1 MAILE
6 GLLTSGIFEII
17 KKSFTANFGKATDAL
32 DNKVYDAA
40 NKAVNTF
47 IKEYRDQFGNISD
60 SFFARQKNW
69 DLFFQQLRFDTP
81 TITEM
86 DIDTTGF
93 GNCPPV
99 TVDAVRFFLSELKK
113 EMRKERDIANLLDQ
127 KKHIEKSDET
137 HRDVKDIKDNV
148 GILKEKLDTVTAV
161 RQPDGVPKVL
171 TSKLPRLSNSKIIG
185 REEELTSLHLRLFD
199 SKQVLLVNGMGGIG
213 KTTLAQVYVDTYWDE
228 YAHIAWIVHLSDD
241 IKESFINTEGLLDT
255 LSVKNDA
262 GMQSGELFSA
272 TISSFNKITDA
283 PNLLVIDNAQA
294 SLSEIYE
301 YLPKQ
306 PNWHILVT
314 SREIIDKFDVQEIG
328 FLSEDKAIELFL
340 LHYKRNDIP
349 HEKIAS
355 LVNLVELH
363 TLTIEILAKSAQR
376 QHFTIGQLEHAIES
390 DLRANVTVAH
400 QGKKIDRITSY
411 LCSIFKMEN
420 LSANEMWLLKQ
431 FACMP
436 PEYIAFDTAK
446 SYIVPEDSSK
456 QEVFPETIALLCDK
470 GWLLGNSETDS
481 YKLHRILSEVVRKQL
496 TISVED
502 IAPLLDSITRLLSI
516 DQTKDN
522 PVDKF
527 PFIPYGKSIEA
538 AFTDSDH
545 IKIGELQNNLATVLQ
560 DLGDYAGAKEL
571 LEKAMTS
578 AEKNIGPE
586 HPETAVRYSNLALVL
601 QDLGD
606 YAGAKE
612 LLEKAMRSAEKKFG
626 PEHPTTAVSYSN
638 LATVLRALG
647 DYAGAKELLEK
658 AMRSAEKN
666 IGPEHP
672 ATAVRYSNLALVL
685 KDLGDYAGAK
695 ELLEKAMTSDEKNF
709 GPEHPATAV
718 RYSNLA
724 LVLQDLGDYAGAKE
738 LLEKAMT
745 SAEKNFGPEHPA
757 TAVSYSNL
765 ATVLQ
770 ALGDYAGAKEFLEKA
785 MTSAEKNF
793 GPEHPTTAVSY
804 SNLALV
810 LKDLGD
816 YAGAKELLEKAMTSD
831 EKKFGPEH
839 PSTAVDYSNLATVLK
854 ALGDYAGALKLS
866 EKSVEIFL
874 NVLPE
879 EHPNIRTV
887 VSIRNSIKED
897 IAKSSEAEK

>member
-1 MAILE
+1 MPIFE
-6 GLLTSGIFEII
+6 GLLVSGIFEVI
-17 KKSFTANFGKATDAL
+17 KKSFIASFGKTPDAL

-40 NKAVNTF
+40 DKAVNTF
-47 IKEYRDQFGNISD
+47 IKEYRDQFSNINE
-60 SFFARQKNW
+60 SFLARKDNW

-81 TITEM
+81 AITEM

-99 TVDAVRFFLSELKK
+99 TVDAVQFFLSELRK

-137 HRDVKDIKDNV
+137 HRDVKDIKDDV
-148 GILKEKLDTVTAV
+148 GIIKEKLDTVTAV

-185 REEELTSLHLRLFD
+185 REEELASLHLRLFD

-294 SLSEIYE
+294 SLSDIYD

-314 SREIIDKFDVQEIG
+314 SREIIDKFDIQEIG

-349 HEKIAS
+349 HEKIVS

-390 DLRANVTVAH
+390 DLKANITVAH

-420 LSANEMWLLKQ
+420 LSDNELWLLKQ

-446 SYIVPEDSSK
+446 SYIAPEDVSK

-470 GWLLGNSETDS
+470 GWLLANNETDS
-481 YKLHRILSEVVRKQL
+481 YKLHRILAEVVRKQVII
-496 TISVED
+496 TVED
-502 IAPLLDSITRLLSI
+502 IAPLLNSISGLLAI

-545 IKIGELQNNLATVLQ
+545 NEIGTLQNNLAIVLQ

-571 LEKAMTS
+571 LKKAMT
-578 AEKNIGPE
+578 A
-586 HPETAVRYSNLALVL
+586 
-601 QDLGD
+601 
-606 YAGAKE
+606 
-612 LLEKAMRSAEKKFG
+612 
-626 PEHPTTAVSYSN
+626 
-638 LATVLRALG
+638 
-647 DYAGAKELLEK
+647 
-658 AMRSAEKN
+658 
-666 IGPEHP
+666 
-672 ATAVRYSNLALVL
+672 
-685 KDLGDYAGAK
+685 
-695 ELLEKAMTSDEKNF
+695 DEKNF

-724 LVLQDLGDYAGAKE
+724 LVLQ
-738 LLEKAMT
+738 
-745 SAEKNFGPEHPA
+745 
-757 TAVSYSNL
+757 
-765 ATVLQ
+765 
-770 ALGDYAGAKEFLEKA
+770 ALGDY
-785 MTSAEKNF
+785 T
-793 GPEHPTTAVSY
+793 
-804 SNLALV
+804 
-810 LKDLGD
+810 
-816 YAGAKELLEKAMTSD
+816 
-831 EKKFGPEH
+831 
-839 PSTAVDYSNLATVLK
+839 
-854 ALGDYAGALKLS
+854 GALKLS
-866 EKSVEIFL
+866 EKSVEIFI
-874 NVLPE
+874 NVLPA
-879 EHPNIRTV
+879 EHPNIRTA
-887 VSIRNSIKED
+887 VSIRNSIKAD